1 VLQKCSHKTTAEET
15 GLNPDILKNYRPVS
29 NLPFISKIL
38 EKVVNACIKHHLV
51 SNFLHEPFQSAYQKF
66 HSTERAFL
74 KVKNDIL
81 ESPDQGIVSVLVMLD
96 LSAAFDTIDHQTLLQ
111 GLEQHVDITGR
122 PPA

>member
-1 VLQKCSHKTTAEET
+1 M
-15 GLNPDILKNYRPVS
+15 S

-74 KVKNDIL
+74 KVMNVIL
-81 ESPDQGIVSVLVMLD
+81 ESPDQGIVSVLD
-96 LSAAFDTIDHQTLLQ
+96 LSAAFDTIDHQALLQ
-111 GLEQHVDITGR
+111 GSEQHVDITGR